1 MPADLVVRGGM
12 LPATANEARDIAI
25 DDGRIVAIGSDL
37 PGGRA
42 EIDARHLLV
51 LPAVVDVHLHFNEPG
66 RTDWEGAVTGSR
78 ALAAGGGATFVDM
91 PLNSTPCTI
100 TPFEFDRKRAAL
112 EDASIADFG
121 LWGGL
126 VPGAVPEMA
135 GMVGRGVVG
144 FKAFMCD
151 SGLPEFPRAD
161 DDTLEAGMAE
171 AARLDSLVAVHAE
184 SHEMTMRLA
193 AQARSRDVAGFLA
206 SRPVEA
212 ELEAIA
218 RAVDI
223 AARTR
228 ARLHIVHVSSGR
240 GVALAAEARAR
251 GADISIETC
260 PHYLFFTEDDVA
272 RLGAVAKCAPP
283 LRTAAEREALWAQ
296 VVGGQV
302 DIVASDHSPTEPA
315 RKAGEFWSAWGGI
328 AGVQSTLQVVFDAG
342 RARGLDLERI
352 VSLIATTPARRF
364 GLARKG
370 ALQVGNDADLV
381 LFDPDQSTTLRA
393 DDLHQ
398 RHPLSPYVGQTF
410 LGRIRR
416 TIRRGETIFLNGQIT
431 ATTKGRFIAAT
442 RT

>member
-1 MPADLVVRGGM
+1 MPVDLVVRGGT
-12 LPATANEARDIAI
+12 LPASANQTRDIAI
-25 DDGRIVAIGSDL
+25 EGGRIVAIGSDL

-51 LPAVVDVHLHFNEPG
+51 LPAVVDAHLHFNEPG
-66 RTDWEGAVTGSR
+66 RTAWEGGVTGSR

-193 AQARSRDVAGFLA
+193 AQLQSRDVAAFLA

-223 AARTR
+223 AGRTR

-251 GADISIETC
+251 GADVSIETC
-260 PHYLFFTEDDVA
+260 PHYLLFTEDDVA

-283 LRTAAEREALWAQ
+283 LRAAADREALWTQ

-315 RKAGEFWSAWGGI
+315 RKAGAFWSAWGGI
-328 AGVQSTLQVVFDAG
+328 AGVQSTLHVMFDAG

-352 VSLIATTPARRF
+352 VSLVATTPARRF

-370 ALQVGNDADLV
+370 ALQVGHDADLV
-381 LFDPDQSTTLRA
+381 LFHPDQSTTLRA

-410 LGRIRR
+410 RGRIRR
-416 TIRRGETIFLNGQIT
+416 TIRRGETIFLDGQIT

>member
-1 MPADLVVRGGM
+1 MPVDLVVRGGT
-12 LPATANEARDIAI
+12 LPASANQTRDIAI
-25 DDGRIVAIGSDL
+25 DGGRIVAIGSDL

-51 LPAVVDVHLHFNEPG
+51 LPAVVDAHLHFNEPG
-66 RTDWEGAVTGSR
+66 RTAWEGGVTGSR

-193 AQARSRDVAGFLA
+193 AQLQSRDVAAFLA

-223 AARTR
+223 AGRTR

-251 GADISIETC
+251 GADVSIETC
-260 PHYLFFTEDDVA
+260 PHYLLFTEDDVA

-283 LRTAAEREALWAQ
+283 LRAAADREALWTQ

-315 RKAGEFWSAWGGI
+315 RKAGAFWSAWGGI
-328 AGVQSTLQVVFDAG
+328 AGVQSTLHVMFDAG

-352 VSLIATTPARRF
+352 VSLVATTPARRF

-370 ALQVGNDADLV
+370 ALQVGHDADLV
-381 LFDPDQSTTLRA
+381 LFHPDQSTTLRA

-410 LGRIRR
+410 RGRIRR
-416 TIRRGETIFLNGQIT
+416 TIRRGETIFLDGQIT